1 MKTFVSLKSSV
12 CRTFQPD
19 LSAPASAL
27 ARTRKGN
34 AAVPWLVALALA
46 LTAQQGHAC
55 TLNVTGVNFGSYDV
69 FSNAALDSTG
79 NIDVNCPSGVGYSM
93 ALTAGG
99 GTHAQRVMSSGSH
112 RLNYNLYTAANR
124 AVVWGDATSGTI
136 TVNVTGN
143 GVSVN
148 HAVYGRIPALQN
160 VHAGSYSDIIIVELT
175 F

>member
-1 MKTFVSLKSSV
+1 MSVYISLKIRV
-12 CRTFQPD
+12 CRTCQ
-19 LSAPASAL
+19 SARSAAASAL
-27 ARTRKGN
+27 AGTGKRS
-34 AAVPWLVALALA
+34 VLMSSLIPLAFA

-79 NIDVNCPSGVGYSM
+79 NINVNCPSGVGYSI
-93 ALTAGG
+93 ALSAGG
-99 GTHAQRVMSSGSH
+99 GTQTQRLMNIGAHA
-112 RLNYNLYTAANR
+112 LNYNLYTGSNR
-124 AVVWGDATSGTI
+124 SIVWGDTTSGTAR
-136 TVNVTGN
+136 VSGTGT

-160 VHAGSYSDIIIVELT
+160 VHAGSYADMINVILT

>member
-1 MKTFVSLKSSV
+1 MKTFISLKSSV

-19 LSAPASAL
+19 LSAAASAL
-27 ARTRKGN
+27 AGTRKGN
-34 AAVPWLVALALA
+34 ALVSWLIALAFA

-69 FSNAALDSTG
+69 FSNTPLDSTG

-99 GTHAQRVMSSGSH
+99 GTHTQRVMGSGAH

-124 AVVWGDATSGTI
+124 AVVWGDATSGTV
-136 TVNVTGN
+136 TVNGTGI
-143 GVSVN
+143 GVNVN
-148 HAVYGRIPALQN
+148 HGVYGRIPALQN
-160 VHAGSYSDIIIVELT
+160 VYPGSYSDIIIVELT

>member
-1 MKTFVSLKSSV
+1 MQTFISLKSSA

-27 ARTRKGN
+27 ARTHKGN
-34 AAVPWLVALALA
+34 AAVPWLIALALA

-69 FSNAALDSTG
+69 FSNSALDTTG
-79 NIDVNCPSGVGYSM
+79 NIDVNCPSGVGYSIE
-93 ALTAGG
+93 LSEGG
-99 GTHAQRVMSSGSH
+99 GTHTQRVMDSGAH

-124 AVVWGDATSGTI
+124 AIVWGDATSGTVK
-136 TVNVTGN
+136 VNGTGI

-148 HAVYGRIPALQN
+148 HGVYGRIPALQN
-160 VHAGSYSDIIIVELT
+160 VHAGSYSDIVIVEVV

>member
-1 MKTFVSLKSSV
+1 MRLVISLKSSV
-12 CRTFQPD
+12 CRTCQ
-19 LSAPASAL
+19 SARSAAASAL
-27 ARTRKGN
+27 AGTGKRS
-34 AAVPWLVALALA
+34 VLISFLIPLAFA

-69 FSNAALDSTG
+69 FSNSALDSTG
-79 NIDVNCPSGVGYSM
+79 NIDVNCPNGVGYSM
-93 ALTAGG
+93 ALSAGSG
-99 GTHAQRVMSSGSH
+99 VHTQRVMISGAH

-124 AVVWGDATSGTI
+124 AVIWGDATSGTV
-136 TVNVTGN
+136 TVNGTGN

-148 HAVYGRIPALQN
+148 YGVYGRIPALQN

>member
-1 MKTFVSLKSSV
+1 MTIFICFKS
-12 CRTFQPD
+12 RARRIYQPAR
-19 LSAPASAL
+19 SAAASTL
-27 ARTRKGN
+27 ACTCKRN
-34 AAVPWLVALALA
+34 VLVPWLVALAFA

-69 FSNAALDSTG
+69 FSNTPLDSTG
-79 NIDVNCPSGVGYSM
+79 NIDVNCPRGVGYSM

-99 GTHAQRVMSSGSH
+99 GTHTQRVMNSGAH

-124 AVVWGDATSGTI
+124 AVVWGDATSGTV
-136 TVNVTGN
+136 TVNGTGI
-143 GVSVN
+143 GESVN

-160 VHAGSYSDIIIVELT
+160 VHAGSYSDTIIVELN

>member
-1 MKTFVSLKSSV
+1 MRTFISLKSRV
-12 CRTFQPD
+12 CRTCQPAR
-19 LSAPASAL
+19 SAAACAL
-27 ARTRKGN
+27 AGTRN
-34 AAVPWLVALALA
+34 ALVPWLVALAFA

-55 TLNVTGVNFGSYDV
+55 TFNVTGVNFGSYDV
-69 FSNAALDSTG
+69 FSNTPLDSTG

-99 GTHAQRVMSSGSH
+99 GTHRQRVMNSGAH

-124 AVVWGDATSGTI
+124 AVVWGDATSGT
-136 TVNVTGN
+136 VTINGTGI

-148 HAVYGRIPALQN
+148 HGVYGRTPALQN
-160 VHAGSYSDIIIVELT
+160 VHAGSYSDIINVMLT

>member
-1 MKTFVSLKSSV
+1 MRVFISFKSRVRRICQPARSV
-12 CRTFQPD
+12 
-19 LSAPASAL
+19 ASSTL
-27 ARTRKGN
+27 AGTRKGN
-34 AAVPWLVALALA
+34 LLVSWLIVAFA

-69 FSNAALDSTG
+69 FSNTPLDSTG

-99 GTHAQRVMSSGSH
+99 GTHTQRVMGSGAH

-124 AVVWGDATSGTI
+124 AVVWGDATSGTV
-136 TVNVTGN
+136 TVNGTGI
-143 GVSVN
+143 GVNVN
-148 HAVYGRIPALQN
+148 HGVYGRIPALQN
-160 VHAGSYSDIIIVELT
+160 VYPGSYSDIIIVELT

>member
-1 MKTFVSLKSSV
+1 MTIFICFKSRARRIYQPAHSV
-12 CRTFQPD
+12 
-19 LSAPASAL
+19 AASTL
-27 ARTRKGN
+27 ACTCKRN
-34 AAVPWLVALALA
+34 VLVPWLVALAFA

-69 FSNAALDSTG
+69 FSNTPLDSTG

-99 GTHAQRVMSSGSH
+99 GTHTQRVMGSGAH

-124 AVVWGDATSGTI
+124 AVVWGDATSGTV
-136 TVNVTGN
+136 TVNGTGI
-143 GVSVN
+143 GVNVN

-160 VHAGSYSDIIIVELT
+160 VHAVSYSDIIIVELN

>member
-1 MKTFVSLKSSV
+1 MRVCISLKSSA
-12 CRTFQPD
+12 CRTFQPAR
-19 LSAPASAL
+19 SAAASTL
-27 ARTRKGN
+27 AGTCKRN
-34 AAVPWLVALALA
+34 VLVPWLVALAFA
-46 LTAQQGHAC
+46 LTAQQVHAC

-93 ALTAGG
+93 ALTEGG
-99 GTHAQRVMSSGSH
+99 GTHTQRVMNSGAH

-124 AVVWGDATSGTI
+124 AVVWAGTV
-136 TVNVTGN
+136 TVNGTGI

>member
-124 AVVWGDATSGTI
+124 AVVWGDATSGTV
-136 TVNVTGN
+136 TVNGTGI
-143 GVSVN
+143 GVNVN
-148 HAVYGRIPALQN
+148 HGVYGRIPALQN
-160 VHAGSYSDIIIVELT
+160 VHTGSYSDIIIVELT